1 MNERVTVFI
10 SHVSEDETIALAL
23 KDFLEGIF
31 LNASVFVSG
40 RDLTG
45 GQVWIEELRSQ
56 LANATAILAL
66 VSQRSLGS
74 EWVYFE
80 AGAGFCRQ
88 CTIPLLISGVTVED
102 VGPPFSLLQLRR
114 IDQVGL
120 QTMVRDIA
128 GLAQMRTPA
137 RFPGL
142 DQALAEI
149 GNFLKLRA
157 ESEPPSEDLAEDFD
171 ETRDGWGE
179 LLPRE
184 PDPDPELQSSTQ
196 EIQNRRRQ
204 LTIRA
209 IRSQEAPFDVPTD
222 DELRKMSLNEIQS
235 IARAVG
241 VHEPLELMGI
251 GPPIPGVNAPVWEK
265 INEKNRIAR
274 ARTALDQWEASLL
287 ARRLTS
293 R

>member
-1 MNERVTVFI
+1 MNERVTIFI

-45 GQVWIEELRSQ
+45 GQVWIEELRNQ

-80 AGAGFCRQ
+80 AGAGFCRR

-128 GLAQMRTPA
+128 GLAQMLTPA
-137 RFPGL
+137 RFP
-142 DQALAEI
+142 
-149 GNFLKLRA
+149 
-157 ESEPPSEDLAEDFD
+157 
-171 ETRDGWGE
+171 
-179 LLPRE
+179 
-184 PDPDPELQSSTQ
+184 
-196 EIQNRRRQ
+196 
-204 LTIRA
+204 
-209 IRSQEAPFDVPTD
+209 
-222 DELRKMSLNEIQS
+222 
-235 IARAVG
+235 
-241 VHEPLELMGI
+241 
-251 GPPIPGVNAPVWEK
+251 
-265 INEKNRIAR
+265 
-274 ARTALDQWEASLL
+274 
-287 ARRLTS
+287 
-293 R
+293 